1 MSMDFTEIVN
11 PPLDNT
17 ENHALLTMRLSKDLM
32 VRKGC
37 HSFYG
42 PQKNFHI
49 HPLTIQKAMLYLA
62 YICNKE
68 YPYVRK
74 GGQYV

>member
-17 ENHALLTMRLSKDLM
+17 ENHALLTIRLSKDLM

-42 PQKNFHI
+42 P
-49 HPLTIQKAMLYLA
+49 
-62 YICNKE
+62 
-68 YPYVRK
+68 
-74 GGQYV
+74 